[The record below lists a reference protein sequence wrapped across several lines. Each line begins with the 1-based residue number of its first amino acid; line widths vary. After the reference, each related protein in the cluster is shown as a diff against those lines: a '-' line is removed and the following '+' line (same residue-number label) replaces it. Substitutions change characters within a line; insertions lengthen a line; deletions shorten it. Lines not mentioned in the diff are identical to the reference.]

1 MKLMPNV
8 TALFVI
14 IGIDFNQKFAMVVT
28 IWHKNLWALM
38 TLRLLLLKK
47 HYYRINFSFITK
59 IKAVNRMKKCW
70 SKWKKW
76 ATIIMKKIIIMMSN
90 ITPETTTYQ
99 QRYHQRNKRNAW
111 RKLESIIMKIKKAT
125 KKWLV
130 SDTID
135 C

>member
-1 MKLMPNV
+1 M
-8 TALFVI
+8 
-14 IGIDFNQKFAMVVT
+14 
-28 IWHKNLWALM
+28 
-38 TLRLLLLKK
+38 
-47 HYYRINFSFITK
+47 
-59 IKAVNRMKKCW
+59 
-70 SKWKKW
+70 
-76 ATIIMKKIIIMMSN
+76 IMKNIIIMMSN

-130 SDTID
+130 SDTTD

>member
-1 MKLMPNV
+1 MPNV

-28 IWHKNLWALM
+28 IWHKMM

-59 IKAVNRMKKCW
+59 FKAVNRMKKCW

-99 QRYHQRNKRNAW
+99 ERYHQRNKRNAW

-130 SDTID
+130 SDTTD